1 MHACKNVSVLGPFVP
16 VYGIQL
22 ESKLWAAGGGRC
34 LIQSNK
40 GRSGIG
46 KELLSVSSCDDD
58 DNDDNDDDDDDGIE
72 PIDRCSRPTL
82 TSMPMDRQK
91 AI

>member
-1 MHACKNVSVLGPFVP
+1 MHACKNVSVQGPFVP

-58 DNDDNDDDDDDGIE
+58 DDDDGIE